1 MLAYIKSIK
10 DFKTVFAAQ
19 VVDYDLPIATAG
31 DDTGTIQ
38 LKADVAPGNEGN
50 WMLFDGQVWIIQQ
63 IRVDSGISSLT
74 LAAPITAFD
83 RALPYTAPAASTEQ
97 FIVSML
103 TTHFKN
109 IVESAS
115 AYTEKYKM
123 DYLQIVPPETT
134 TAFSAPGV
142 DDSMLFTL
150 PAYVQAVGE
159 TRYKEDGTVDVAG
172 VVVAFSYSNTNLII
186 NIHSSKPANHKI
198 IFDTSV
204 HQLKDRSHDQDTISK
219 ITFYNSTGGTLGTWY
234 LTLNGRTAVLPGVGD
249 PQLPGKWIA
258 QTIPDESKPE
268 QEQAAEIFAA
278 NKNSHKIEFYSREKL
293 NLHDTVTM
301 RLGDAASAAV
311 ETYKI
316 TCVRVASADNR
327 YLYVCGDMAVTL
339 TDKVRQI
346 GASSGGRNAM
356 PADYVVA
363 AGTTGK
369 WTYRKWASGAAEC
382 WGTFSTDELIVG
394 TAWGSLYYGTWMNLA
409 ANKTARAYPF
419 AFVDDPDVTAALCA
433 TGGDG
438 WLAADTSNNTGTRK
452 THAPAFCVVRPT
464 SGSLTLPQ
472 ISYHVTGKWK

>member
-1 MLAYIKSIK
+1 MIAYIKSIK

-50 WMLFDGQVWIIQQ
+50 WLLFDGQAWIIQQ
-63 IRVDSGISSLT
+63 IRVDNGISSLT

-83 RALPYTAPAASTEQ
+83 RALPYKAPAASTEQ

-123 DYLQIVPPETT
+123 KYLQIGTPETT
-134 TAFSAPGV
+134 TAFSAPSV

-172 VVVAFSYSNTNLII
+172 VVVDFSYSNTNLII
-186 NIHSSKPANHKI
+186 NIHSSTPANHKI

-204 HQLKDRSHDQDTISK
+204 HQLKDRSHDQYTVSK
-219 ITFYNSTGGTLGTWY
+219 ITFYNSNGGYQGEWY
-234 LTLNGRTAVLPGVGD
+234 LTQNGRTAELPGVGD

-258 QTIPDESKPE
+258 QTIPDESKPM
-268 QEQAAEIFAA
+268 QEQAAAIFAA

-301 RLGDAASAAV
+301 RLGAAASAAV

-346 GASSGGRNAM
+346 GASSGGSNAM
-356 PADYVVA
+356 PADYVVEQ
-363 AGTTGK
+363 GTYGVR
-369 WTYRKWASGAAEC
+369 WNYRKWASGIGEC
-382 WGTFSTDELIVG
+382 WGVFGDSMVNVNS
-394 TAWGSLYYGTWMNLA
+394 AWGSVYYGGWMGTDV
-409 ANKTARAYPF
+409 NKNGRKYPF
-419 AFVDDPDVTAALCA
+419 EFKAAPTVTAQYI
-433 TGGDG
+433 GGNGDA
-438 WLAADTSNNTGTRK
+438 WLVADVGNNVNEL
-452 THAPAFCVVRPT
+452 THAPAFSLVRPSAGT
-464 SGSLTLPQ
+464 IYNPR
-472 ISYHVTGKWK
+472 IAYHAIGRWK